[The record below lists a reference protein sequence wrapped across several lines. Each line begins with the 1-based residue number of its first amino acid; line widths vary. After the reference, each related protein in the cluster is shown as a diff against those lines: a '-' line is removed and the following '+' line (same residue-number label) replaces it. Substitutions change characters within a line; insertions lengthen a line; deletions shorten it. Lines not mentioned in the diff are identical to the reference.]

1 MKFYTQSKSVY
12 IVKHVLVLMQII
24 LVDYFETSIERN
36 LDTTMRPDKGL
47 M

>member
-1 MKFYTQSKSVY
+1 MKFYIQNKSIY
-12 IVKHVLVLMQII
+12 LEKHVLVLMQII

-36 LDTTMRPDKGL
+36 LDAMRPDKSL

>member
-1 MKFYTQSKSVY
+1 MKFYTQNKSIY
-12 IVKHVLVLMQII
+12 LEKHVLVLTQII

-36 LDTTMRPDKGL
+36 LDATRPDKGL